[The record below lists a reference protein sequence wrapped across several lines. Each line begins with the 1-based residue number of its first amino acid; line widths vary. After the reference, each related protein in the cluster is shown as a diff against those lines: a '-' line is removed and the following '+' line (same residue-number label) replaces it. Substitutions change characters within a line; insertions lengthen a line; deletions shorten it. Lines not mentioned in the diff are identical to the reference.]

1 MSWNARK
8 LHCQFNEQIFV
19 LAKTALMQKNIEVIT
34 KRQNGEK
41 IVEELE
47 KFTRTNLGSN
57 VFKRG
62 GTY

>member
-1 MSWNARK
+1 
-8 LHCQFNEQIFV
+8 
-19 LAKTALMQKNIEVIT
+19 MQKNIEVIT